1 MDMLYFVSEAA
12 IRLKF
17 FTAAASAP
25 GGVSLYEHFFAA
37 GGPIVWFIL
46 LPMSVAVVYLAIEL
60 MLSIR
65 RKRLLP
71 ADLASRIAAHAAQYG
86 TVRLA
91 ERFGRRPA
99 LVSRAVIG
107 AFQRSQQLHSDAASV
122 RQFAAESLQ
131 EIGQRLLRKAE
142 WCQIIGSV
150 APMVGLF
157 GTVFGMIRAFNLLGM
172 TDGQPAYDQLAA
184 AISVALVTTFW
195 GLMVAIPALFCYGI
209 FRSRIEACIGEA
221 AIETDVLLGQIFKIQ
236 RVTAKQNTSG
246 HAAGSRS
253 KGKKDD
259 QDETDD
265 NEAERVQD
273 ILYMTE
279 PPRS

>member
-1 MDMLYFVSEAA
+1 MASVSAA
-12 IRLKF
+12 Q
-17 FTAAASAP
+17 AP
-25 GGVSLYEHFFAA
+25 VSLYEHFFVA
-37 GGPIVWFIL
+37 GGPIVWFVL
-46 LPMSVAVVYLAIEL
+46 LPMSVAVVYLAIDL
-60 MLSIR
+60 SLSIR

-71 ADLASRIAAHAAQYG
+71 ADLASRIAAHTAQFG
-86 TVRLA
+86 TARLA
-91 ERFGRRPA
+91 ERFGRQPA

-107 AFQRSQQLHSDAASV
+107 AFQRSRQLHSDAATV

-142 WCQIIGSV
+142 WCQIIGNV

-157 GTVFGMIRAFNLLGM
+157 GTVFGMIRAFNLLGISE
-172 TDGQPAYDQLAA
+172 GQPAYDQLAA

-221 AIETDVLLGQIFKIQ
+221 AIETDVLLGQMVAIKKVAEQ
-236 RVTAKQNTSG
+236 LADTPVTKDAQSNNKNAHRNKGDKNT
-246 HAAGSRS
+246 
-253 KGKKDD
+253 
-259 QDETDD
+259 
-265 NEAERVQD
+265 ERVQD